1 MNEFVLL
8 VESEM
13 YCVSRDLLGNNE
25 GTDLVE
31 FCSMSLNL
39 HS

>member
-8 VESEM
+8 VEGDM
-13 YCVSRDLLGNNE
+13 CCAFLDLLGKDE
-25 GTDLVE
+25 AIDLVE